1 MRSLLILKVTGTKL
15 WRKFPLISYH
25 PVPDGPLSFYFRA
38 CGITV
43 DGTRVDFPPKSNS
56 DMENVVDIGKASE
69 SEMVL
74 VEEEIRPPAQTPFS
88 DEKAPIDVSAVVSVE
103 SDNTN
108 TNTPP
113 QLVS

>member
-15 WRKFPLISYH
+15 WREFPLISYH
-25 PVPDGPLSFYFRA
+25 LVPDGPLSFYFRA

-43 DGTRVDFPPKSNS
+43 DGTRVDFPPKSNL
-56 DMENVVDIGKASE
+56 DLKASE

-74 VEEEIRPPAQTPFS
+74 VEEELRPPAQTPFS
-88 DEKAPIDVSAVVSVE
+88 DEKAPIDVSAVVSIE